1 MNEEKMPTEIV
12 EVLSKSHFAYFCTTD
27 KNNQAHI
34 TPMFF
39 LFNEKTNEIFVFAY
53 SGSKKMKNI
62 KVNPKVCLTVDV
74 RDPENP
80 FENRGVMVQG
90 EAITEKTVD
99 SFPVSQDKKLRNIFR
114 NFSKKYPVLSE
125 AKAPTQ
131 VKYKEFA
138 EVLVKVQ
145 ANKMVYW
152 KGPHFITVNFNRES
166 GIPTSV
172 TEV

>member
-1 MNEEKMPTEIV
+1 MNEEKLPTEIIK
-12 EVLSKSHFAYFCTTD
+12 VLSESHFAYFCTTD
-27 KNNQAHI
+27 QSNQAHI

-39 LFNEKTNEIFVFAY
+39 LFNEKTNDIFVFAY

-62 KVNPKVCLTVDV
+62 QVNPKVCLTVDE

-90 EAITEKTVD
+90 EAIIEKTVD
-99 SFPVSQDKKLRNIFR
+99 SFLVSQDKQLRNIYK
-114 NFSKKYPVLSE
+114 NFSKRYPVLSE

-131 VKYKEFA
+131 VKYQEFA

-145 ANKMVYW
+145 ASKMVYW
-152 KGPHFITVNFNRES
+152 KGPHFITVDFDRES
-166 GIPTSV
+166 GTPIDV
-172 TEV
+172 TKI